1 MGLHSY
7 DPGISTTLVIWTS
20 ALPSGAARVDLSAGT
35 AELHARNICSVLDAF
50 TVPNSLT
57 PTRPLG
63 NPVGAEIESLDIVWS
78 GVTRSVLGF
87 TDPVNLFAGDF
98 FESSASIQVTVHT
111 DLSTGHGFRF
121 VSSAT
126 TAVNFAQFGRE
137 HNGVFF

>member
-1 MGLHSY
+1 
-7 DPGISTTLVIWTS
+7 V
-20 ALPSGAARVDLSAGT
+20 
-35 AELHARNICSVLDAF
+35 LHARNICSVFDTF

-63 NPVGAEIESLDIVWS
+63 NPVSAEIESLDIEWS

-87 TDPVNLFAGDF
+87 SDPVNQFGGDF
-98 FESSASIQVTVHT
+98 FESSATIRLAVHT
-111 DLSTGHGFRF
+111 GPSTGHGFRF